1 MKSIKIILSLFVT
14 ISLLSCGDNET
25 EKVSFNLSK
34 DNIIGSYNISA
45 LNLNTEVS
53 NEIVSDVF
61 ATFSTAEFVG
71 DTFQIDLTLNSDNT
85 YTLAGQYRVLTTV
98 EIVGGTNPTIPPA
111 IINFTD
117 SGTYAINTSENI
129 VQFTSKENNFLG
141 ATSLDPV
148 FIDVTFT
155 VSEFNEDSFTIKQE
169 AENIVDKIKTKTAST
184 ISFVRK

>member
-1 MKSIKIILSLFVT
+1 MKSIKIILSLFIT

-45 LNLNTEVS
+45 LNLDTEVS

-85 YTLAGQYRVLTTV
+85 YTLGGQYRVLTTV
-98 EIVGGTNPTIPPA
+98 EIVGGTNPTIPPT

-117 SGTYAINTSENI
+117 AGTYAINTSENTI
-129 VQFTSKENNFLG
+129 NFTSQENNFLG
-141 ATSLDPV
+141 NTFLDPV
-148 FIDVTFT
+148 FLGASFT
-155 VSEFNEDSFTIKQE
+155 VSAFNEDTFTINQE
-169 AENIVDKIKTKTAST
+169 AENVVDKIKTKTVST